1 MDRVCLRAARIG
13 LLLGCVCAAPLVHAS
28 AGQPPAST
36 PQPPQTGVQQ
46 PPTVLSRLSLEGATV
61 YSREDVLWLL
71 NLHEGGVLTQSA
83 DEIATSLQN
92 HYERDGYSEAR
103 VHGLLEDGHL
113 SLRVDEGRI
122 DEIELLGLGEHQ
134 ADDFRGRFTIKA
146 GDIYNKRAVGQAVT
160 QLLARTGGAIEIGQ
174 PRDQQPGSG
183 RTAGAPSDVVIEH
196 RSGRTVLVVP
206 LRWRRGHAS
215 VRLGTADRED
225 LYSPVDAF
233 APAIG
238 FSSTIFDHGKFNHT
252 VIDGYVSYKFG
263 RDDPGY
269 SFGGERPLFGGPRLF
284 LGGEVHDVS
293 ATDDLWRLT
302 TLEQTLVSVGFK
314 NTFRD
319 YYRRRGG
326 QLFTTFQAGPNNE
339 FSLMARWDHHEP
351 LANSTDFSFFRDDH
365 EFRPNPLVTDQDV
378 NAWVLGYTFDT
389 RPLSGAGQSST
400 YARHL
405 HDNLFGFGLR
415 QQPGLRIEWTSE
427 LADHGLGGDAH
438 FDRHIFNLRGYLA
451 ISDRHLVSARGLF
464 GVAGGTLPLER
475 QFSLGGIGTVHGYSF
490 KEASGTG
497 MALMNAEYRIR
508 LVRGNRRDQDLLAV
522 FAFYDAGRITDP
534 FEGSSTDWLT
544 GTGGG
549 VSFGAIRV
557 EFGFRTNDIPGSRQ
571 ILVRLGPTF

>member
-1 MDRVCLRAARIG
+1 MDRVCLRAARVW
-13 LLLGCVCAAPLVHAS
+13 LLLGCVCAGPHVYASSGQAPV
-28 AGQPPAST
+28 PPSPA
-36 PQPPQTGVQQ
+36 PQVDVQQ
-46 PPTVLSRLSLEGATV
+46 PPVVLSQLSIEGATV
-61 YSREDVLWLL
+61 YSREDVFWLL
-71 NLHEGGVLTQSA
+71 NLREGATLTQTA
-83 DEIATSLQN
+83 DEIAKSLQD
-92 HYERDGYSEAR
+92 HYERDGYTEAR
-103 VHGLLEDGHL
+103 VQGRLEDGHL
-113 SLRVDEGRI
+113 TLHVDEGRI
-122 DEIELLGLGEHQ
+122 DDVELPGLGEHQ
-134 ADDFRGRFTIKA
+134 ADDFRERFAIKP

-160 QLLARTGGAIEIGQ
+160 RLLERTGGAIEVGQ
-174 PRDQQPGSG
+174 PRDQQPGGG
-183 RTAGAPSDVVIEH
+183 RNPAAPSDVVLEH
-196 RSGRTVLVVP
+196 RAGRAVLVVP
-206 LRWRRGHAS
+206 LRWRRGHTS

-233 APAIG
+233 APSIG

-263 RDDPGY
+263 REDPGY
-269 SFGGERPLFGGPRLF
+269 SFGAERPLFGGPRLF

-293 ATDDLWRLT
+293 ASDDLWRLT
-302 TLEQTLVSVGFK
+302 TIEQTLVSVGFK

-326 QLFTTFQAGPNNE
+326 QLFTTLQAGPNNE
-339 FSLMARWDHHEP
+339 FSLTARWDHHEP

-365 EFRPNPLVTDQDV
+365 EFRPNPLVADQDV

-400 YARHL
+400 YTRHL
-405 HDNLFGFGLR
+405 RDDLFGFGLR

-451 ISDRHLVSARGLF
+451 LSDRNLVSARGLF
-464 GVAGGTLPLER
+464 GVSGGTLPLER
-475 QFSLGGIGTVHGYSF
+475 QFALGGIGTVHGYSF
-490 KEASGTG
+490 KEAIGTG
-497 MALMNAEYRIR
+497 MALMNAEYRVR
-508 LVRGNRRDQDLLAV
+508 LVRGNRTDQDLLAV
-522 FAFYDAGRITDP
+522 FGFYDAGRVTGPID
-534 FEGSSTDWLT
+534 GSTTDWLT
-544 GTGGG
+544 GVGGG